1 MIKIM
6 LELSKKILSK
16 VSFDRSLFRKELAK
30 SLNWIHPKEKTMF
43 QIWVLSK
50 FGKKYKKE
58 ILEVYRQKALN

>member
-1 MIKIM
+1 MF
-6 LELSKKILSK
+6 ELSKQILSK
-16 VSFDRSLFRKELAK
+16 VTFDRSLFRKELAK
-30 SLNWIHPKEKTMF
+30 SLKWIHPKEKTMF

>member
-1 MIKIM
+1 MF
-6 LELSKKILSK
+6 ELSKQILSK

>member
-1 MIKIM
+1 MF
-6 LELSKKILSK
+6 ELSKQILSK

-58 ILEVYRQKALN
+58 ILEVYRQKALT